1 MKKLLA
7 IISSIFFTLAIFS
20 ILPKCANIKPP
31 SGGPKD
37 TIPPI
42 LIISDPFNKTINF
55 TKRSFYFEFNERI
68 KLDKFKNQLIITPRI
83 ESKYESKLK
92 KNSFTLDFEEDFEDS
107 TTYTFN
113 FREGIKD
120 LTEGNVTLDN
130 KFVFSTGDYIDSL
143 SITGTITHLFTADT
157 LKEILVGLYKMDGDT
172 INIFNGSPYY
182 FAETDKKGFYALE
195 NIING
200 IYKIYAFRD
209 GNNNLKLESKT
220 EPYSFLSDTIFLSQN
235 ISNLDLQLY
244 NLDFRNYK
252 VQTALPSGQ
261 YYYINFNK
269 FIVSYSLAPLDK
281 DIEIF
286 SGFAKEHKSIKIYNT
301 FDSKD
306 SIEVY
311 YQAIDSIN
319 NFIQDTVWV
328 KFKKSNRKY
337 DDFELLIS
345 PKSSTVPE
353 QFELLLNF
361 SKPISYINKDSV
373 FFQFDTTA
381 INNLNEDSLYLWN
394 DRFDELKISVSLNK
408 TLADT
413 ILAQRERLAKMKT
426 DSLKEGKSK
435 KGKSDRSAK
444 KQMASK
450 GKKDTEIELNKG
462 LQFYIGKEAFFSIEN
477 DTLYPTSIN
486 YKFSNKEDFGILS
499 GNVQTKYPGY
509 FIQLLDNTNNII
521 DEQHN
526 VKNYRFTMVPGKYKI
541 RVMIDNNGN
550 GIWDPGNMILDI
562 EPEEVLFFPKIISI
576 RANWELNQNLRF

>member
-7 IISSIFFTLAIFS
+7 IISFTFFVLAVFSIF
-20 ILPKCANIKPP
+20 PKCANVKPP
-31 SGGPKD
+31 TGGPKD

-42 LIISDPFNKTINF
+42 LIISDPINKTINYKNR
-55 TKRSFYFEFNERI
+55 TFYFEFDERI

-83 ESKYESKLK
+83 ESKYEFKLK
-92 KNSFTLDFEEDFEDS
+92 KTSFTLKFEEDFEDS

-172 INIFNGSPYY
+172 INVFNGSPYY
-182 FAETDKKGFYALE
+182 FSETDKKGFYALD

-200 IYKIYAFRD
+200 IYKIYAWRD

-220 EPYSFLSDTIFLSQN
+220 EPYSFLSDTIYLSQN

-252 VQTALPSGQ
+252 VQTSMPSGQ

-269 FIVSYSLAPLDK
+269 YIVSYSLTPLEEN
-281 DIEIF
+281 IQLY

-301 FDSKD
+301 FNSKD

-311 YQAIDSIN
+311 FHATDSIN
-319 NFIQDTVWV
+319 NYIEDTVWV

-337 DDFELLIS
+337 DDFELLTS
-345 PKSSTVPE
+345 PKPGSIPE
-353 QFELLLNF
+353 QFELQLNF
-361 SKPISYINKDSV
+361 SKPILHINTDSIY
-373 FFQFDTTA
+373 FQYDTTA
-381 INNLNEDSLYLWN
+381 INDLNEDSLYFWN
-394 DRFDELKISVSLNK
+394 DRFDELTIPVSLNK

-413 ILAQRERLAKMKT
+413 ILAQRERLAKMKS
-426 DSLKEGKSK
+426 DSLNASKSK
-435 KGKSDRSAK
+435 KGKSERVAK

-450 GKKDTEIELNKG
+450 NTKDKKTELNKG
-462 LQFYIGKEAFFSIEN
+462 LQLYIGPEAFISIEN
-477 DTLYPTSIN
+477 DTLETITTKYQFAST
-486 YKFSNKEDFGILS
+486 EDFGILS
-499 GNVQTKYPGY
+499 GKIQTQYPGY
-509 FIQLLDNTNNII
+509 FIQLLDIQNYLI
-521 DEQHN
+521 DELHN
-526 VKNYRFTMVPGKYKI
+526 VKNYKFKIIPGKYKI
-541 RVMIDNNGN
+541 RVLIDNNGN
-550 GIWDPGNMILDI
+550 GMWDPGNIILNI